1 MLFLCFLKREREGWC
16 GMWNVEWRNWTLYI
30 FFWLN
35 KNWTLYITSHVPVSN
50 ISFFFSFLFSLN
62 VPLISTICPLKEIIL
77 CFPDLCFQF
86 HFHDWYLYF
95 HCFGDWYIYPRFLD
109 AWYQNPKITYTK
121 SYPFFCFCFF
131 RKILFLL
138 ILFLIFSPQILNYSN
153 YLPSINFVLSGHFC

>member
-30 FFWLN
+30 IFLLN

-50 ISFFFSFLFSLN
+50 ISFYFSFLFLLN
-62 VPLISTICPLKEIIL
+62 VPPLISTICPLKEVIL

-95 HCFGDWYIYPRFLD
+95 HCFGDWYIS
-109 AWYQNPKITYTK
+109 KILGRMVTK
-121 SYPFFCFCFF
+121 SKDYLYQVVPFF
-131 RKILFLL
+131 LFL
-138 ILFLIFSPQILNYSN
+138 FFQK
-153 YLPSINFVLSGHFC
+153 NFVFVDFVFNFFPSNFELF